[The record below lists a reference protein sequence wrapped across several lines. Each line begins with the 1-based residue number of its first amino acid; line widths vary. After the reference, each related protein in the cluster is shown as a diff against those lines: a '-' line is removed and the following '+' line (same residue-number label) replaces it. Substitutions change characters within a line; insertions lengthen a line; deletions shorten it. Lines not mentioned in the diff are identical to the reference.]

1 MVQIP
6 DNNFQ
11 SISRLVTLASKNFQ
25 LAIWFTLQ
33 RNNSDDAR
41 CIKKLTKPKIYLVSS
56 SSALSRQINSWT
68 STLGA
73 TRRIF
78 ATGSLLCSLGGKL
91 QLYQQQSDFCFAQ
104 NLFHSDSTKTH
115 DRLGNPLSNNAD
127 LQVISL
133 LVSWWL
139 QSRLQSYHQD
149 SVFCP
154 SQNLYHSDNE

>member
-1 MVQIP
+1 MT
-6 DNNFQ
+6 DNNLQ
-11 SISRLVTLASKNFQ
+11 PISRPITLASKNFQ

-56 SSALSRQINSWT
+56 GSALSRHINSWT
-68 STLGA
+68 SNHGA
-73 TRRIF
+73 TMRTF
-78 ATGSLLCSLGGKL
+78 ATGLSCALAWWQVAVVSATIWLLFRSKSISLWQYEDTWWAG
-91 QLYQQQSDFCFAQ
+91 
-104 NLFHSDSTKTH
+104 
-115 DRLGNPLSNNAD
+115 LGNPLNNNAD